1 MQKRQFTL
9 VELLV
14 VIVIMMLLVAIAVP
28 VYSRIMNGS
37 AVGHAARMVSSQLN
51 LARTEACSRRKT
63 VAVVFANS
71 AMNYD
76 AAKAPMLDRRAFR
89 SCYLKDNTMEF
100 EAWVPGTKWEVVPT
114 GATISVPTGSGTIT
128 VPADKEA
135 DFKEDFFSG
144 TAGLTDTVVF
154 QSTGRPN
161 LNGAASGRRQVK
173 VTEGIL
179 TTNGGTIV
187 KPNADNCISVY
198 VNAFTGGIVSKQ
210 AE

>member
-28 VYSRIMNGS
+28 VYSRIMTGS

-100 EAWVPGTKWEVVPT
+100 DSWVPGTKWEVVPT
-114 GATISVPTGSGTIT
+114 GATISVEQGSGTIT
-128 VPADKEA
+128 VPTTAET
-135 DFKEDFFSG
+135 DFKEDFFTG
-144 TAGLTDTVVF
+144 GAGLTTAIVF
-154 QSTGRPN
+154 YPTGKPV
-161 LNGAASGRRQVK
+161 LPAGATTRRQVR
-173 VTEGIL
+173 VTEGVL
-179 TTNGGTIV
+179 TTNGGDIV
-187 KPNADNCISVY
+187 KANADNHIDCY
-198 VNAFTGGIVSKQ
+198 VNSFTGAIVSKQ

>member
-1 MQKRQFTL
+1 MLKRHFTL

-51 LARTEACSRRKT
+51 LARTEACSRRKY

-76 AAKAPMLDRRAFR
+76 AAHAPILDRRAFR
-89 SCYLKDNTMEF
+89 SCYLDESRNF
-100 EAWVPGTKWEVVPT
+100 DCWVPGTKWEVIPT
-114 GATISVPTGSGTIT
+114 GATISVPVGSGTVAI
-128 VPADKEA
+128 PAAKEA

-144 TAGLTDTVVF
+144 TAGVTDTVIF
-154 QSTGRPN
+154 YPTGKPY
-161 LNGAASGRRQVK
+161 LNGDAGGRRQVT
-173 VTEGIL
+173 VTEGVL
-179 TTNGGTIV
+179 ATNGGTIV
-187 KPNADNCISVY
+187 KANADNHIDVF